1 MTAAR
6 LLVQNLN
13 KSYAAPVLND
23 VSLTVAGGEIHALVG
38 ENGAGKST
46 LVNILTGLVE
56 KGSGELLLDGRVY
69 DPGRASDA
77 FAAGVSFAA
86 QELTTIDTLSVAEN
100 IGLRSLPSHLSV
112 VDGQGLTETA
122 QRLLNVVGLDG
133 VSPATKVERLSLAER
148 QMIELAKALC
158 SDSRLLILDEPT
170 AALTAPQADRLHQII
185 RDRAASGTSVIYIS
199 HRLEDVLAIADT
211 VSVLRDGR
219 LVMSQAASSLT
230 VEDLVESMAGEVFQK
245 RADVVAGAGR
255 SELLHALFGL
265 TPLSSGVVT
274 RTKNGEQVVLRSAGQ
289 AVKTGVAFL
298 GEDRQA
304 MGLFNGQSV
313 LANMML
319 PGKPE
324 NASPLRLV
332 DRDRELAA
340 AQALENKLDIRCHG
354 LTQDIAELSGGNQQK
369 ALIGRWLNCE
379 SDVFLLDEP
388 TRGVDVG
395 TKSAIYDLLFE
406 LQSNGKCILLASS
419 EIEELTTVCSRIVVM
434 SGRKLV
440 QTFER
445 GEWSETEILTAAFQ
459 EFTSDRAAA
468 TQ

>member
-211 VSVLRDGR
+211 VSPARWPVGH
-219 LVMSQAASSLT
+219 
-230 VEDLVESMAGEVFQK
+230 
-245 RADVVAGAGR
+245 VAGG
-255 SELLHALFGL
+255 
-265 TPLSSGVVT
+265 
-274 RTKNGEQVVLRSAGQ
+274 
-289 AVKTGVAFL
+289 
-298 GEDRQA
+298 
-304 MGLFNGQSV
+304 
-313 LANMML
+313 
-319 PGKPE
+319 
-324 NASPLRLV
+324 
-332 DRDRELAA
+332 
-340 AQALENKLDIRCHG
+340 
-354 LTQDIAELSGGNQQK
+354 
-369 ALIGRWLNCE
+369 
-379 SDVFLLDEP
+379 
-388 TRGVDVG
+388 
-395 TKSAIYDLLFE
+395 
-406 LQSNGKCILLASS
+406 
-419 EIEELTTVCSRIVVM
+419 ELTHCR
-434 SGRKLV
+434 RP
-440 QTFER
+440 R
-445 GEWSETEILTAAFQ
+445 
-459 EFTSDRAAA
+459 
-468 TQ
+468 